1 MEAKSGWKEEGGREG
16 IRREGEEDMK
26 ENRSRAFASEAELEK
41 AYVRFLGNLEDAG
54 DMIRDR
60 HARMESSFSDYL
72 DAFER
77 WVFRHAYEYGYEVAM
92 SRARGMDKAE
102 PLERT
107 MRDMHCPRRMA
118 RIYQVTSNFGH
129 YLYRDEQDAI
139 HAVVMLAPYHGMEI
153 LEEEVKA
160 YLDMYGCYNAGPI
173 VVQKCD
179 C

>member
-1 MEAKSGWKEEGGREG
+1 
-16 IRREGEEDMK
+16 MK
-26 ENRSRAFASEAELEK
+26 KIDNSKAFASEAEVEE

-54 DMIRDR
+54 DIIRDR

-102 PLERT
+102 PLSRA
-107 MRDMHCPRRMA
+107 MRDIHCPRRMA
-118 RIYQVTSNFGH
+118 NIYEVTSNFGH
-129 YLYRDEQDAI
+129 YLYKDEQDAI

-153 LEEEVKA
+153 LEEDVKVH
-160 YLDMYGCYNAGPI
+160 LDMHGVYNAFPL
-173 VVQKCD
+173 VVQRCAIGIQVD
-179 C
+179 GRR